1 MRRAWGA
8 MTSLRSKTPA
18 SYISS
23 GKTGSTRASGAVF
36 FPNGRRSLSAIL
48 LFRVCDFLVQRHRL
62 TLFTGIEHL
71 IEKLDCFFRSQLHRA
86 HSCSYQSLL
95 HDRDALLELGYLLFE
110 RFVELL
116 APPLVLV
123 PGKKRRTTP
132 FRYLYGSGRIGNRNK
147 EILRHDIRRLRETFD
162 EFDIFAY
169 LNAHEI
175 VELSLICCLEG
186 RNVRSYIEHARLD
199 EYLDGKVE
207 GIEEVLE
214 LNDERRLLIFR
225 LKREVK

>member
-23 GKTGSTRASGAVF
+23 GNTGSTRASGVVF

-48 LFRVCDFLVQRHRL
+48 LFRVCDFLVQRHRFP
-62 TLFTGIEHL
+62 LFTGIEHL
-71 IEKLDCFFRSQLHRA
+71 IEKLDSLFRPQLHRA

-95 HDRDALLELGYLLFE
+95 HDRDALLELGHLLFE
-110 RFVELL
+110 CFVELL
-116 APPLVLV
+116 APPLVLI
-123 PGKKRRTTP
+123 PGKKRRKTP
-132 FRYLYGSGRIGNRNK
+132 FRYLYGGGRIGDRNE
-147 EILRHDIRRLRETFD
+147 EILRHDVRRLGETFD
-162 EFDIFAY
+162 EFDVFAY
-169 LNAHEI
+169 LDAHEI
-175 VELSLICCLEG
+175 VKLSLICGLKG
-186 RNVRSYIEHARLD
+186 RNVGSYIKHARLD

-214 LNDERRLLIFR
+214 LNDERGLFIF
-225 LKREVK
+225 